1 MVFIQGLHLF
11 DRQPLLKTSP
21 PPQLQVLPIG
31 IDVSATH
38 ISTTTNSGSTSHK
51 VATNNRSSSDEPE
64 NSITSFQVS
73 AILSLAATFDWP
85 LPRLDVNNTFLHSTL
100 AEEIYM
106 SQLPGKDLGDLNFFL
121 GVQVIHSSSR
131 IFLSQQKYIYEILD
145 RANMVEV
152 NLMRTPM
159 ASGSFLMSSDGYL
172 LDDPNEYQSIVG
184 SLQYLHLTK
193 SDITFVVR
201 KLSQFTSAPTT
212 THWAMVK
219 RVLRYLASTSYN
231 SLFP

>member
-1 MVFIQGLHLF
+1 
-11 DRQPLLKTSP
+11 
-21 PPQLQVLPIG
+21 
-31 IDVSATH
+31 
-38 ISTTTNSGSTSHK
+38 
-51 VATNNRSSSDEPE
+51 
-64 NSITSFQVS
+64 
-73 AILSLAATFDWP
+73 
-85 LPRLDVNNTFLHSTL
+85 
-100 AEEIYM
+100 
-106 SQLPGKDLGDLNFFL
+106 
-121 GVQVIHSSSR
+121 
-131 IFLSQQKYIYEILD
+131 
-145 RANMVEV
+145 MVEV